1 MLTLA
6 NFEDKVTKAALKA
19 GKLIAQRD
27 DFDELV
33 EYEQDAWMALVRDQD
48 VYQVDIILRGD
59 AVAVHECQCA
69 DGNKLCRHKVAVWLE
84 LRKQKGIAAGEHTQK
99 TAAPKK
105 RRNLKKLVQDV
116 SLDEFRQFVLDY
128 AARHKGFKADFELY
142 FAGREGSVDAGQ
154 HYADA
159 AKKIVQ
165 KYTRRGFIDYRASGR
180 LAKEL
185 GKLASDG
192 KQLLERGNM
201 RDAYALVSG
210 TLPAAMD
217 AITQSDDSSGYLGTA
232 IHLLLDL
239 LESLS
244 ASPSAPIDLKQEL
257 FRLVDQELRNPIYHE
272 YGDFYPRAF
281 EVFKQLALLFG
292 EHDAFLGHV
301 DEQLPL
307 AAGYITDYRTSF
319 LLTAKIDYLTETGRP
334 DEAARLIDGH
344 LNLPAVRVRKLERVL
359 ATNDFKQA
367 KALIAEGLAL
377 AEAARH
383 PGVTSI
389 WEKQLLRVAQ
399 LENDLPAIRQ
409 QAKKLALDGRGLS
422 PEHYRAWKAT
432 YPPDEWT
439 AVINEHIEAVTRK
452 ATEQWMAMPAH
463 YRTEAP
469 LLLIPLG
476 RIFIEEEYWDRL
488 LHAVQQENRLD
499 TTTEYH
505 EVLLPRYPDE
515 LLELYL
521 RQLEQFADHAG
532 NRRQYQQLVSM
543 MRKVVEDIPAGKPR
557 IAELAQALYR
567 RYGFRRAL
575 QDELVKLLSA
585 IG

>member
-6 NFEDKVTKAALKA
+6 NFEEKAPKGALDA
-19 GKLIAQRD
+19 GKLIFQQD

-33 EYEQDAWMALVRDQD
+33 EYEDNVWLALVRDKE
-48 VYQVDIILRGD
+48 VYQVDVILSGD
-59 AVAVHECQCA
+59 AITIHECQCPG
-69 DGNKLCRHKVAVWLE
+69 GNKLCRHKVAVWLE
-84 LRKQKGIAAGEHTQK
+84 LRKQKGIVAQENTLKPAV
-99 TAAPKK
+99 PKK

-116 SLDEFRQFVLDY
+116 SLEEFRQFVLDY

-165 KYTRRGFIDYRASGR
+165 KYTRQGFINYRASGR

-185 GKLASDG
+185 SKLASDG

-210 TLPAAMD
+210 TLPVAMD
-217 AITQSDDSSGYLGTA
+217 AVTKSDDSSGYLGTA

-281 EVFKQLALLFG
+281 RVFKQLALMFG
-292 EHDAFLGHV
+292 EHDAFLEHV

-319 LLTAKIDYLTETGRP
+319 LLTAKIDYLAETGRS
-334 DEAARLIDGH
+334 DEAAGLIDGH
-344 LNLPAVRVRKLERVL
+344 LNLPAVRMRKLERVL

-367 KALIAEGLAL
+367 KTLIAEGIAL

-383 PGVTSI
+383 PGVTST
-389 WEKQLLRVAQ
+389 WETQLLRVAQ
-399 LENDLPAIRQ
+399 LENDLPTIRQ

-432 YPPDEWT
+432 YSPDEWT

-476 RIFIEEEYWDRL
+476 RIFIEEGYWDRL

-499 TTTEYH
+499 TTTKYH
-505 EVLLPRYPDE
+505 EALLPRYPDE
-515 LLELYL
+515 LVELYL
-521 RQLEQFADHAG
+521 RQLDRFADQAS
-532 NRRQYQQLVSM
+532 NRRQYQQLVGIM
-543 MRKVVEDIPAGKPR
+543 LKVVEDIPTGKPR

-567 RYGFRRAL
+567 HYSFRRAL
-575 QDELVKLLSA
+575 QDELVKFLQA
-585 IG
+585 I